1 MMQINQ
7 TSLFYLII
15 FICVLLLALSIF
27 FPNILSWLVV
37 LVFVTLI
44 SKFCFDGIRMR
55 QRMLDNNLLEQIV
68 NNLNSELDQVLRN
81 FSRNQLYKIN
91 KLSILDR
98 IYRQSPELQIWE
110 KNQRYYQGLPNL
122 LLAFGL
128 LGTFVGITINLFLL
142 SRNTGGQIP
151 LDKTLE
157 DIIGSMAIAFISSLA
172 ALVSSV
178 VLTKFYPAYDLE
190 IQKNNIFNQLEYYI
204 ENECKFFLDLPSIQE
219 KIDDLI
225 QTLVKFPQSIQDL
238 EKSVSNSSQ
247 NLVTSVNTFQVKTQ
261 DAGNT
266 INNSS
271 QILNRTI
278 NEFTTVTKD
287 FANFTST
294 LKISSSSLEKTTIA
308 LANYTQNLQTVI
320 NNLNN
325 SLSRIQNLIQ
335 SNQNEL
341 ANVSLRLEENGNSLV
356 SSTQTF
362 NINASQV
369 KESLNNHTGQVS
381 IHNSH
386 LQKLSTRIVNHSQI
400 LENIQQDLQSIL
412 NSLKANN

>member
-1 MMQINQ
+1 MVQINQ
-7 TSLFYLII
+7 TWLFYLII
-15 FICVLLLALSIF
+15 FICVLLLVLSIF

-37 LVFVTLI
+37 LVFVALI
-44 SKFCFDGIRMR
+44 SKLCLDGIRMR
-55 QRMLDNNLLEQIV
+55 QGMLDNNQLEQIV
-68 NNLNSELDQVLRN
+68 NNLNYELDAVLRK
-81 FSRNQLYKIN
+81 FSQNKLYKIN
-91 KLSILDR
+91 KLSLLDK
-98 IYRQSPELQIWE
+98 IYRENHELKIWE

-122 LLAFGL
+122 LLSFGL
-128 LGTFVGITINLFLL
+128 LGTFLGITINLFLL
-142 SRNTGGQIP
+142 SRNTGGEIP

-157 DIIGSMAIAFISSLA
+157 DIIGSMAIAFISSLS

-178 VLTKFYPAYDLE
+178 ILTKFYPAYDLE
-190 IQKNNIFNQLEYYI
+190 NQKNYIYNQLEYYI
-204 ENECKFFLDLPSIQE
+204 ENECKILLDLPSIQE

-225 QTLVKFPQSIQDL
+225 QALVKFPQSIKDL

-247 NLVTSVNTFQVKTQ
+247 DLVQSVNTFQIRTQ

-266 INNSS
+266 IKTSAH
-271 QILNRTI
+271 ILNGTI
-278 NEFTTVTKD
+278 GDFINVTQD

-294 LKISSSSLEKTTIA
+294 LKISSSLEETSTA
-308 LANYTQNLQTVI
+308 LASYTQNLQTVI
-320 NNLNN
+320 SNLNN
-325 SLSRIQNLIQ
+325 GLSKIQNLIQ

-341 ANVSLRLEENGNSLV
+341 SNVSLRLEENGNSLV

-386 LQKLSTRIVNHSQI
+386 LQKLSTQIVNHSQI
-400 LENIQQDLQSIL
+400 LGNIQQNLQDII
-412 NSLKANN
+412 NALKTSR